1 MSLQDWVRNAWLVP
15 LKTSRE
21 EIQNLLGIVERDLR
35 DSRAEGISNDWRF
48 AIAYNAALQAAAA
61 ALAAAGFRASRDSH
75 HYRVIQSL
83 ELHRRE
89 RCQVRS
95 QLRCVPQ
102 ETKREQLRRRRRNFR
117 PRGCRNDGARGISV
131 SGRRAVDSCEPPSAF
146 VTYGEA
152 RARRGPAISVSH

>member
-83 ELHRRE
+83 DSPSRKMPSSFAASM
-89 RCQVRS
+89 RS
-95 QLRCVPQ
+95 ARN
-102 ETKREQLRRRRRNFR
+102 ET
-117 PRGCRNDGARGISV
+117 
-131 SGRRAVDSCEPPSAF
+131 
-146 VTYGEA
+146 
-152 RARRGPAISVSH
+152 

>member
-61 ALAAAGFRASRDSH
+61 ALARPGSERPETVTTTASFSH
-75 HYRVIQSL
+75 
-83 ELHRRE
+83 
-89 RCQVRS
+89 
-95 QLRCVPQ
+95 
-102 ETKREQLRRRRRNFR
+102 
-117 PRGCRNDGARGISV
+117 
-131 SGRRAVDSCEPPSAF
+131 
-146 VTYGEA
+146 
-152 RARRGPAISVSH
+152 

>member
-21 EIQNLLGIVERDLR
+21 EIQNPLGIVERDLR

-83 ELHRRE
+83 ELTVAKDAKF
-89 RCQVRS
+89 VRS
-95 QLRCVPQ
+95 FDAFRK
-102 ETKREQLRRRRRNFR
+102 KRNVSNYDV
-117 PRGCRNDGARGISV
+117 GGGISDREV
-131 SGRRAVDSCEPPSAF
+131 AEMTALAESLYQDVEQWIRANH
-146 VTYGEA
+146 
-152 RARRGPAISVSH
+152 PALL